1 MIPLAPLLMTKSWKW
16 HLLSLSLSLSLS
28 LFLSYFLNCCLSLSL
43 LNHVCHFLSSFLY
56 SRIVFSWIL
65 SVYLY
70 VLKELLPRRQR
81 QRDRKRERERERICL
96 IRMKMNCR
104 PEIKNFQITCGLL
117 ACCIFSKFESRGLPM
132 WHRRLILLLNLM
144 ISHPKLHWQIFSR
157 FLCQF

>member
-1 MIPLAPLLMTKSWKW
+1 MGCNDSPSSTANDKKLKVASP
-16 HLLSLSLSLSLS
+16 LSLSLS

-117 ACCIFSKFESRGLPM
+117 ACCIS
-132 WHRRLILLLNLM
+132 LNLN
-144 ISHPKLHWQIFSR
+144 LAAFQCGTVVLFY
-157 FLCQF
+157 F